1 MSLEAESVVE
11 YGHRMHPVV
20 HWLAPVVTI
29 AGVWVA
35 KEGITRIYVRVTGRE
50 APVPSDPRT
59 SWKRA
64 LAWTAVTTT
73 AAALIEVSVRRLAN
87 EREVLRIVRR
97 GGQSDLSAQS
107 GLGPEAGS

>member
-1 MSLEAESVVE
+1 MSVEAEPVVE

-35 KEGITRIYVRVTGRE
+35 KEGITRIYVRVTGRA

-73 AAALIEVSVRRLAN
+73 AAALIEVSIRRLAN
-87 EREVLRIVRR
+87 EREVLRIGRR
-97 GGQSDLSAQS
+97 EGQPDANSPS
-107 GLGPEAGS
+107 GLGPDAGS